1 MVPDPAYQGV
11 NIMGKMSDKD
21 KVYALARSRETGK
34 LTDKD
39 IKNAQEVIEELNP
52 GKSIDVTEMAMGG
65 YMDDKMVKKM
75 MGGGYMNYK
84 DKM

>member
-1 MVPDPAYQGV
+1 MYGKKKIQKMTAGGLSGGSRSGAPKRMVSDP
-11 NIMGKMSDKD
+11 
-21 KVYALARSRETGK
+21 
-34 LTDKD
+34 
-39 IKNAQEVIEELNP
+39 VIEDLNP
-52 GKSIDVTEMAMGG
+52 GKSVDVTEMSMGG

>member
-1 MVPDPAYQGV
+1 MYGKKKMQKMMSGGLSGGSRSGAPQRMVPDPV
-11 NIMGKMSDKD
+11 VED
-21 KVYALARSRETGK
+21 
-34 LTDKD
+34 
-39 IKNAQEVIEELNP
+39 LNP
-52 GKSIDVTEMAMGG
+52 GKSVDVTEMAMGG